1 MLLVHISNFIY
12 RLAPA
17 IHFDSGGHSGG
28 GSDGPF
34 NPAPDMLEVFKWI
47 PELWQKVI
55 SWLSSAS
62 IVRGYPLL
70 GFFAAAFLIGFLI
83 SFIFSR

>member
-1 MLLVHISNFIY
+1 MLFVHISNFIY

-17 IHFDSGGHSGG
+17 IHLDEHSGG

-47 PELWQKVI
+47 PHIWQKVI
-55 SWLSSAS
+55 EWLSSAS
-62 IVRGYPLL
+62 IIRGYPLL

-83 SFIFSR
+83 AFIFSR

>member
-1 MLLVHISNFIY
+1 MLFVHISNFIY

-17 IHFDSGGHSGG
+17 IHFDGHSGG

>member
-1 MLLVHISNFIY
+1 MLLVHISNLIY
-12 RLAPA
+12 RFPVICLDA
-17 IHFDSGGHSGG
+17 DHSGG

-34 NPAPDMLEVFKWI
+34 NPAPDMLEVFKFI
-47 PELWQKVI
+47 PQIWQKVV

>member
-1 MLLVHISNFIY
+1 MVLAHISNFVY

-17 IHFDSGGHSGG
+17 IHLDEHSGG

-34 NPAPDMLEVFKWI
+34 NPSPDMLEVFKWI
-47 PELWQKVI
+47 PKIWQKVI
-55 SWLSSAS
+55 EWLSSAS
-62 IVRGYPLL
+62 IIRGYPLL

-83 SFIFSR
+83 AFIFSR